1 MRQTR
6 IQSCMLRDRAI
17 RPAAALAI
25 VGALL
30 ALIGCGGGGSGPAIK
45 DQTHWKVHD
54 STTPINQVA
63 LTVHPPSD
71 MDGEDAG
78 MLAINL
84 RKELELRGMQIG
96 ENAPMELI
104 ARCEGPDSGTRG
116 LVQVVSRFARFQI
129 HGTVQEKATRREL
142 VTGTADAMV
151 EDGDVNAISLKESE
165 RRDKAIELAISK
177 FARGLTRALAERK

>member
-1 MRQTR
+1 MQETR
-6 IQSCMLRDRAI
+6 IQSCMLRGGAI
-17 RPAAALAI
+17 RSAAALAI
-25 VGALL
+25 ASALL
-30 ALIGCGGGGSGPAIK
+30 ALAGCGGGGSGPAIK
-45 DQTHWKVHD
+45 DQTHWQVLD
-54 STTPINQVA
+54 STTPIDQVT
-63 LTVHPPSD
+63 LTVHPPPD

-84 RKELELRGMQIG
+84 RKELELRGMKFE
-96 ENAPMELI
+96 ENAPLELI

-116 LVQVVSRFARFQI
+116 LVQVVSRFARFRI

-177 FARGLTRALAERK
+177 FARGLTRTLAERK